1 MNEISAKT
9 GMESQLSTQQISKL
23 IENISGREQE
33 LGLDSVL
40 LKKGAILIKEGD
52 IGDGFF
58 LLRSG
63 RLGVSRRKPDGNE
76 QVIGEIGPHSIVGEL
91 AMLSGQRR
99 STSIFALEDSE
110 LLSVE
115 QQDFE
120 KLVVESDSILEE
132 ISNIASIRW
141 QNLHLVG
148 ALGELFGD
156 LDISAW
162 HELQENFEWLLLPSG
177 ETLFHQGD
185 EPDGMYIV
193 VNGRLKIEVT
203 DGNSKIDLKREV
215 GPTEI
220 VGEYALITN
229 EPRSATVVAVRETN
243 LARLSPAKFELLLKT
258 YPELMRKITL
268 LIIKRQKENA
278 QSSQGEPPARMTY
291 TLLPTHPGIDLLSLA
306 DELAKELGHYGKTLV
321 LNGDRFERLFTNSN
335 GAKAT
340 LNASIQPLIIAKL
353 DEIEAEN
360 RYLIFVA
367 DDEYTPWSQRV
378 VGQADRLLIAA
389 RASDNPELSDI
400 ETVIKGSAHDTRTD
414 LVLLHESDVKMPS
427 GTSSWLKPR
436 SIHNH
441 YHIRSGDNAHLG
453 RMARRISGH
462 AIALVMGGGSAKGYA
477 EMGFYKAML
486 ETGIPFDYVGGTSMG
501 AIMGGQM
508 ALESDYE
515 AFEKNAQWTAD
526 IGVMDRTL
534 PLVAMTASNN
544 VKKINQHSCGET
556 LIEDLWCPF
565 FCVST
570 SLSTASLKVHQSGS
584 MWRAIRASMS
594 IPGVFVPVVEDGDV
608 LVDGGIMNNFPVAL
622 MQTLAESNRII
633 GVDVMP
639 YRERLRHYDIDIS
652 ISGWRLLFNR
662 LNPFSK
668 RMKTP
673 TLVEILMRTL
683 EVNATKSSREQAA
696 LTDLLIQPDT
706 RGFDPTAYDKWKP
719 LAQRGY
725 EASIEPLKA
734 WKLKQGLK

>member
-1 MNEISAKT
+1 MNEISAAT
-9 GMESQLSTQQISKL
+9 SIESQLSTQQISKL

-33 LGLDSVL
+33 LGLDLVL

-63 RLGVSRRKPDGNE
+63 RLGVSQRKPDGND

-132 ISNIASIRW
+132 ISNIAGIRW

-156 LDISAW
+156 LDITAW

-177 ETLFHQGD
+177 ETLFRQGD

-193 VNGRLKIEVT
+193 VNGRLKVEVT

-243 LARLSPAKFELLLKT
+243 LARLNPAKFDLLLKT

-291 TLLPTHPGIDLLSLA
+291 TLLPTNPGIDLLALA

-321 LNGDRFERLFTNSN
+321 LNGDRFDQFFTNSN
-335 GAKAT
+335 GTKVT
-340 LNASIQPLIIAKL
+340 LDASIQPLVIAKL

-389 RASDNPELSDI
+389 RASDSPALSDI
-400 ETVIKGSAHDTRTD
+400 ETVIKESAHDTRTD

-427 GTSSWLKPR
+427 GTGSWLKPR

-486 ETGIPFDYVGGTSMG
+486 ETGIPFDYVGGASMG

-508 ALESDYE
+508 ALKSDYK

-526 IGVMDRTL
+526 IGVIDRTL

-544 VKKINQHSCGET
+544 VKKINQHCCGET

-639 YRERLRHYDIDIS
+639 YRERLRHYDIDTS

>member
-1 MNEISAKT
+1 LNEISAKT

-99 STSIFALEDSE
+99 SNSIFALEDSE

-162 HELQENFEWLLLPSG
+162 HELQESFEWLLLPSG

-291 TLLPTHPGIDLLSLA
+291 TLLPTHPGIDLLPLA

-321 LNGDRFERLFTNSN
+321 LNGDRF
-335 GAKAT
+335 
-340 LNASIQPLIIAKL
+340 
-353 DEIEAEN
+353 
-360 RYLIFVA
+360 
-367 DDEYTPWSQRV
+367 
-378 VGQADRLLIAA
+378 
-389 RASDNPELSDI
+389 
-400 ETVIKGSAHDTRTD
+400 
-414 LVLLHESDVKMPS
+414 
-427 GTSSWLKPR
+427 
-436 SIHNH
+436 
-441 YHIRSGDNAHLG
+441 
-453 RMARRISGH
+453 
-462 AIALVMGGGSAKGYA
+462 
-477 EMGFYKAML
+477 
-486 ETGIPFDYVGGTSMG
+486 
-501 AIMGGQM
+501 
-508 ALESDYE
+508 
-515 AFEKNAQWTAD
+515 
-526 IGVMDRTL
+526 
-534 PLVAMTASNN
+534 
-544 VKKINQHSCGET
+544 
-556 LIEDLWCPF
+556 
-565 FCVST
+565 
-570 SLSTASLKVHQSGS
+570 
-584 MWRAIRASMS
+584 
-594 IPGVFVPVVEDGDV
+594 
-608 LVDGGIMNNFPVAL
+608 
-622 MQTLAESNRII
+622 
-633 GVDVMP
+633 
-639 YRERLRHYDIDIS
+639 
-652 ISGWRLLFNR
+652 
-662 LNPFSK
+662 
-668 RMKTP
+668 
-673 TLVEILMRTL
+673 
-683 EVNATKSSREQAA
+683 
-696 LTDLLIQPDT
+696 
-706 RGFDPTAYDKWKP
+706 
-719 LAQRGY
+719 
-725 EASIEPLKA
+725 
-734 WKLKQGLK
+734 